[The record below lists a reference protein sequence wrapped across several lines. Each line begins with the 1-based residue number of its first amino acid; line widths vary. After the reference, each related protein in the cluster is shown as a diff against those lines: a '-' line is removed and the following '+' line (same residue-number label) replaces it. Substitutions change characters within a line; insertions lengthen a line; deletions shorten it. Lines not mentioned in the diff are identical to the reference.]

1 MSSILSKL
9 LSVLTTRRREYMIVA
24 QDFNILETSSG
35 VQRFADSEAFSASA
49 PGSTKATSG
58 ASSPHPN
65 DVMKGKDVRVGF
77 PELIGLEDILID
89 ILQGRQ
95 ISFELQGI
103 GRFLPD
109 GTPLY
114 LDLSIIKNQYEPNH
128 ENRLIIL
135 FEDVTKRMVLE
146 QNLVQ
151 AANEKSLLLS
161 TIEAS
166 QAYIEKIF
174 ISMADALLVTTPLGI
189 IKTVNQ
195 ATQELFHY
203 SEEELIGQPISLILG
218 KEKLLSEASPTNL
231 LLNEALK
238 NVEVICQTKTGEK
251 VAIAFSCSALQTDI
265 EDLQN
270 FIYIGRDITER
281 QRTQKRLAAQ
291 YASSRILS
299 ESAALSEIPLKILQA
314 ICENLGWDFGELWT
328 PEKDG
333 RRGMGGQ
340 GRFSSDPLSSDTSLS
355 SPFPRSPIANPQLRC
370 VEMWVQPSVELQEYT
385 SVTWQTTL
393 APGVG
398 LPGRVW
404 ENCSPYWI
412 PDVAD
417 NADFVRSAVASQAG
431 VHGAFGFPIQ
441 GDRELLGVMTFYSRE
456 VQRLDEDL
464 LKTMAAIGNQLGQ
477 FIKRK
482 QADAALAQS
491 EERYR
496 DLFENASDLIQSC
509 ALNGQF
515 MYVNRAWRET
525 LGYSE
530 AQVKQMNL
538 FDVIHPDCKG
548 DWLEIFS
555 RVMSGQK
562 LDQVT
567 AAFISKDRQKI
578 SVEGNINC
586 RFVAGKPVA
595 TRAIFRDITE
605 RLQTEEALRQQQEQT
620 ERLLLNIL
628 PEPIADQLKQQTS
641 TIAENFAEVSVMFAD
656 IVGFTQIASSL
667 SPNDLIDLL
676 NQIFSTFDRL
686 SEKHRLEKI
695 KTVGDAYMVVGG
707 LPTRRPDHAEAIA
720 EMALD
725 IQSAIAQFQEETG
738 KDFNI
743 RIGINTGPVVA
754 GVIGIKKFSYDLWGD
769 TVNIASRMESHGVAG
784 QIQVSAT
791 TYERLRE
798 QYLFYERGA
807 IQVKGK
813 GEMSTYFLIGR
824 KV

>member
-1 MSSILSKL
+1 MSSLINKL
-9 LSVLTTRRREYMIVA
+9 LSVLTTRRRQYMVVD
-24 QDFNILETSSG
+24 QDFNIVEASLG
-35 VQRFADSEAFSASA
+35 VQRFADSEALATFGDS
-49 PGSTKATSG
+49 GSQ
-58 ASSPHPN
+58 
-65 DVMKGKDVRVGF
+65 DVMKGKDVRVCF
-77 PELIGLEDILID
+77 PELFGLEDILID

-95 ISFELQGI
+95 TNFELQGI

-109 GTPLY
+109 GTSIY
-114 LDLSIIKNQYEPNH
+114 IDLCIIKNQYENNST
-128 ENRLIIL
+128 NRLVVL
-135 FEDVTKRMVLE
+135 FEDVTERMILE

-166 QAYIEKIF
+166 KAYVERIIT
-174 ISMADALLVTTPLGI
+174 SMADALLVTTPLGI

-195 ATQELFHY
+195 ATQDLFGY
-203 SEEELIGQPISLILG
+203 SEEELIGKPISLILG
-218 KEKLLSEASPTNL
+218 EGNLLAETSQTNL

-238 NVEVICQTKTGEK
+238 NIEVVCQTKTREK
-251 VAIAFSCSALQTDI
+251 LAIAFSCSAINTDI
-265 EDLQN
+265 AKLQN

-281 QRTQKRLAAQ
+281 QRAQKRLAAQ
-291 YASSRILS
+291 YATTHILS
-299 ESAALSEIPLKILQA
+299 ESVTLTEAPLKILQA
-314 ICENLGWDFGELWT
+314 ICENLGWDLGELWT
-328 PEKDG
+328 PEKEEEE
-333 RRGMGGQ
+333 GQ
-340 GRFSSDPLSSDTSLS
+340 GGFLSNPEECFDTSLTCVFPQS
-355 SPFPRSPIANPQLRC
+355 SIPNPRLRC
-370 VEMWVQPSVELQEYT
+370 VEMWVQPSVDAQEYT
-385 SVTWQTTL
+385 NVIQAITL
-393 APGVG
+393 ALGEG
-398 LPGRVW
+398 LPGCIW
-404 ENCSPYWI
+404 ANCYPYWI
-412 PDVAD
+412 QNVAD
-417 NADFVRSAVASQAG
+417 DANFVYSEIASQTG
-431 VHGAFGFPIQ
+431 LHGAFGFPIH
-441 GDRELLGVMTFYSRE
+441 GDSELLGVMTFYSRE

-482 QADAALAQS
+482 QAEAALAES

-515 MYVNRAWRET
+515 VYVNRAWRDT
-525 LGYSE
+525 LGYSAE
-530 AQVKQMNL
+530 QVEQMNL
-538 FDVIHPDCKG
+538 LDVIHPDNKRE
-548 DWLEIFS
+548 WLEIFS
-555 RVMSGQK
+555 RVISGEK

-567 AAFISKDRQKI
+567 AAFISNDGQKI

-595 TRAIFRDITE
+595 TRAILRDITK

-628 PEPIADQLKQQTS
+628 PEPIADLLKQDTS

-656 IVGFTQIASSL
+656 IVGFTQMASSL
-667 SPNDLIDLL
+667 SPNDLISVL
-676 NQIFSTFDRL
+676 NQVFSAFDRL
-686 SEKHRLEKI
+686 SEKHGLEKI

-707 LPTRRPDHAEAIA
+707 LPTRRADHAEAIA

-725 IQSAIAQFQEETG
+725 IQSAIAQFREETG

-769 TVNIASRMESHGVAG
+769 TVNIASRMESHGIPG
-784 QIQVSAT
+784 QIHVTTA

-798 QYLFYERGA
+798 LYLFTERGE
-807 IQVKGK
+807 IHVKGK
-813 GEMSTYFLIGR
+813 GEMTTYLLTGR
-824 KV
+824 KIINHD